1 MSHKAFEVKN
11 QSVEITTQSKQSPK
25 PNSVLKSLERLVG
38 TWKATDPSG
47 AGAIAGE
54 ATFEWM
60 EGGNFLLQHL
70 DFGDSKGI
78 EIIGFDEESK
88 SLRSHYFDRSGKI
101 LEYTYEL
108 HNDTLTVSIN
118 MPRAKGQFISKFSDN
133 GNTYTGRW
141 NWIQDGVKKSYDAMM
156 TKSRNVESGC
166 DKTHLS

>member
-1 MSHKAFEVKN
+1 MTQKTIKTKTKSLE
-11 QSVEITTQSKQSPK
+11 TDTQSKELST
-25 PNSVLKSLERLVG
+25 PNPALKSLERLVG
-38 TWKATDPSG
+38 KWKATDPSG
-47 AGAIAGE
+47 EGALDGAT
-54 ATFEWM
+54 TFEWM
-60 EGGNFLLQHL
+60 EGGNFLLQHV

-118 MPRAKGQFISKFSDN
+118 MPRAKGQFIAKFSDN

-156 TKSRNVESGC
+156 TKS
-166 DKTHLS
+166 T